1 MVKCDMATEQRMVT
15 LSLPDDVYRRA
26 EHVAFV
32 AQREVAAVLL
42 DTITAAFTSYP
53 QNAERVAM
61 KAEIAAYEAMHA
73 DLVKTYLGQY
83 VAICHGKLI
92 DHDVDPVVLHQR
104 ITQKYPGKT
113 VLSRKVQQDAAP
125 VLHMRSPRIERQ
137 P

>member
-83 VAICHGKLI
+83 VAIYHGKLV
-92 DHDVDPVVLHQR
+92 DHDVDPVLLHQR
-104 ITQKYPGKT
+104 IEQHYPGET
-113 VLSRKVQQDAAP
+113 VLSREVQKEP
-125 VLHMRSPRIERQ
+125 SRVLYMRSPRLERLS
-137 P
+137 